1 MKYPCLVPKRMCKT
15 DIKVMFESGFDMR
28 GLPKYTV
35 IFDGKCNYQ
44 EQQKEVLDKERKLIM
59 LQAVALFPGNIAT
72 DEEISGFCEVC
83 GIKRKIYSASRAR
96 NPDGT
101 VNYTRLELM

>member
-1 MKYPCLVPKRMCKT
+1 MKYPCLVPKKVCKT
-15 DIKVMFESGFDMR
+15 DIKVMFESGFDIR
-28 GLPKYTV
+28 GCPETTV

-44 EQQKEVLDKERKLIM
+44 EQQKEVLDNERKLVV
-59 LQAVALFPGNIAT
+59 LQAVALFPGDIAP
-72 DEEISGFCEVC
+72 DEEISGFCDVC
-83 GIKRKIYSASRAR
+83 GVKRKIYVASRAR